1 MAKILVVDDEQSQR
15 DLLAGLLSKA
25 KHQVVVAGSG
35 EEALE
40 KINEGIDLAI
50 VDLKMPGMDGL
61 TTLKEIKKLNPAIS
75 VIILT
80 AYGTVETAVEAMKQ
94 GAYDYLNKPID
105 VDELLLIIK
114 RAMEREELL
123 AEVHYLKEELDR
135 YAKIPEIIGESDAI
149 KQVMSTAYRVA
160 QTTATVLIRGESGTG
175 KELLARAIHLASPRK
190 EKRFVPVS
198 CAAIPSTLLESE
210 LFGYEKGAFTDATKT
225 KKGKFEIADQGTL
238 FLDEIGDM
246 PLSTQ
251 VKLLRVLQEREVERL
266 GGNITIPVDVRVI
279 AATNQNLEQK
289 MKQGEFREDL
299 YFRLN
304 VVTIVIPPLRERR
317 EDIVPLAIH
326 FLKKYASECKKPV
339 EDIIKEARD
348 TLLRYSWPGNI
359 RELENVIE
367 RAVVLTRS
375 NLITPED
382 LPITFKETEKEP
394 SLKLNAIE
402 RHHIEKVLKLT
413 KGNVSQAASLLGI
426 HRNTL
431 RDKIKRLGLQS

>member
-25 KHQVVVAGSG
+25 NHRVVVAGSG
-35 EEALE
+35 EEALK
-40 KINEGIDLAI
+40 KIDEGIDLAI

-61 TTLKEIKKLNPAIS
+61 TTLKEFKKLNPEIC

-80 AYGTVETAVEAMKQ
+80 AYGTVETAVEAMKH

-123 AEVHYLKEELDR
+123 TEVRYLKEELNR
-135 YAKIPEIIGESDAI
+135 YAKIPEIIGESDAM

-160 QTTATVLIRGESGTG
+160 QTNATVLIRGESGTG

-190 EKRFVPVS
+190 ERRFVPVS

-210 LFGYEKGAFTDATKT
+210 LFGYERGAFTDAIKT
-225 KKGKFEIADQGTL
+225 KKGKFEVADQGTL

-266 GGNITIPVDVRVI
+266 GSNVTIPVDVRVI

-289 MKQGEFREDL
+289 IKQGEFREDL

-317 EDIVPLAIH
+317 EDIIPLALH
-326 FLKKYASECKKPV
+326 FLKKYTSECKKPV
-339 EDIIKEARD
+339 EDITKEAKD
-348 TLLRYSWPGNI
+348 VLLRYSWPGNI
-359 RELENVIE
+359 RELENAIE

-375 NLITPED
+375 NLIIPED
-382 LPITFKETEKEP
+382 LPIIVKDTEKELP
-394 SLKLNAIE
+394 LRLDEVEK
-402 RHHIEKVLKLT
+402 HHIERVLKLT
-413 KGNVSQAASLLGI
+413 NYNISQAASLLGI

-431 RDKIKRLGLQS
+431 REKIKKLNLQF

>member
-1 MAKILVVDDEQSQR
+1 MAKILVVDDEKSQR
-15 DLLAGLLSKA
+15 DLLAGLLSGA

-35 EEALE
+35 KEALE
-40 KINEGIDLAI
+40 KIGEGIDLAI

-61 TTLKEIKKLNPAIS
+61 ATLKEIKKLNPVIS
-75 VIILT
+75 IIILT

-94 GAYDYLNKPID
+94 GAYDYLNKPVD

-135 YAKIPEIIGESDAI
+135 YAKIPEIIGESNAI

-210 LFGYEKGAFTDATKT
+210 LFGYERGAFTDATKT

-266 GGNITIPVDVRVI
+266 GSNVAIPVDVRVI
-279 AATNQNLEQK
+279 AATNQNLEQN
-289 MKQGEFREDL
+289 MKQGKFREDL

-304 VVTIVIPPLRERR
+304 VVTIVVPPLRERR
-317 EDIVPLAIH
+317 EDIVPLALH
-326 FLKKYASECKKPV
+326 FLKKYAGECKKPV
-339 EDIIKEARD
+339 EDITKEARD

-359 RELENVIE
+359 RELENAIE

-375 NLITPED
+375 TQITSED
-382 LPITFKETEKEP
+382 LPITFKETEKKP
-394 SLKLNAIE
+394 SLRLDE
-402 RHHIEKVLKLT
+402 VESHHIEKVLKLT

-431 RDKIKRLGLQS
+431 REKIKRLGLQS